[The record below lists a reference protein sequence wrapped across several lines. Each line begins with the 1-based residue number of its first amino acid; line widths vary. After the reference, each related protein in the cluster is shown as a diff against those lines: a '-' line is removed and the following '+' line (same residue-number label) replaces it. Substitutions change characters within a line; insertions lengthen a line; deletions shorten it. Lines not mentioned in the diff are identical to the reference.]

1 MTEPPGLSPVH
12 RIIET
17 YSRAVEALGLGVPP
31 LFVERWAVA
40 VHQALSSRAREFHT
54 HQHVLELV
62 RDADAIETLAALY
75 HDIVYVQVDLDVP
88 THYAELLGPLVERDR
103 SIDHG
108 WRLLPHC
115 GEDPTAR
122 DVMAIFGCKPGQILT
137 PFTGLNELASGL
149 VAAKELEGVLTRE
162 QILAVLACIEASIPF
177 RDGEAVQLRDRLT
190 ALGLS
195 AEEIGVMVRR
205 ATRLS
210 NNDVGNFADPDPAR
224 FLDNTWKLLPETN
237 PSLHTPT
244 TYSIRDYRVA
254 LMKMEGFLSKLPPER
269 VFHTWGGEPSAQEH
283 ERRIAAA
290 ARNIDLAVRY
300 MRCKL
305 YSSSVV
311 EALAYESGGDG
322 PLPYFIGGTPDFPG
336 ATMKRLE
343 NFLPEPTP
351 VRDDLLDPVMR
362 QLLQGGRSTSSS
374 FDIAPSPVAD
384 FLYVSLGEPRLIKGF
399 TEAKTLWDN
408 TISPRVFLSLQPR
421 EAMIAIAKACCEM
434 APTRAGALIE
444 LMKLL

>member
-1 MTEPPGLSPVH
+1 MADEVGLSPVH
-12 RIIET
+12 RIIST

-31 LFVERWAVA
+31 LFIERWAVS

-62 RDADAIETLAALY
+62 RDADAIETIAALY

-88 THYAELLGPLVERDR
+88 THYAALLEPLVARD
-103 SIDHG
+103 SSTPHG
-108 WRLLPHC
+108 WRLLPHT
-115 GEDPTAR
+115 GEDPTAK
-122 DVMAIFGCKPGQILT
+122 DVLHVFGCQPGQVLT

-162 QILAVLACIEASIPF
+162 QILAVVACIEASIPF
-177 RDGEAVQLRDRLT
+177 RDGEAVALRDRLT
-190 ALGLS
+190 TLGLG

-244 TYSIRDYRVA
+244 TYSIKDYRVA
-254 LMKMEGFLSKLPPER
+254 LMKMESFLSKLPPER
-269 VFHTWGGEPSAQEH
+269 VFHTWGGEPAKPEH
-283 ERRIAAA
+283 DRRIAAA

-305 YSSSVV
+305 YSSSLI
-311 EALAYESGGDG
+311 EALAAESGGDG
-322 PLPYFIGGTPDFPG
+322 PLPYFIGGTPDG
-336 ATMKRLE
+336 SGIQMKRLE
-343 NFLPEPTP
+343 DFLPAPIV
-351 VRDDLLDPVMR
+351 VRDGLRDDVLR
-362 QLLQGGRSTSSS
+362 QLLQGGRATSSS
-374 FDIAPSPVAD
+374 FDMAPSPVAD
-384 FLYVSLGEPRLIKGF
+384 FLYVSLGEPRLMKGF
-399 TEAKTLWDN
+399 DEAKTMWDA
-408 TISPRVFLSLQPR
+408 TISPRVFLTLQPR
-421 EAMIAIAKACCEM
+421 EPVLEIAKAVSEM
-434 APTRAGALIE
+434 APTRAAAIGE

>member
-1 MTEPPGLSPVH
+1 MSEALGLSPVH

-88 THYAELLGPLVERDR
+88 THYAELLGPLVAREP
-103 SIDHG
+103 STETG
-108 WRLLPHC
+108 WKLLPHC
-115 GEDPTAR
+115 GDDPTAR
-122 DVMAIFGCKPGQILT
+122 DVLALFGREPGQVLT

-162 QILAVLACIEASIPF
+162 QILAVVACIEASIPF

-190 ALGLS
+190 ALGLN
-195 AEEIGVMVRR
+195 AEDIGVMVRR

-254 LMKMEGFLSKLPPER
+254 LMKMESFLSKLPPER
-269 VFHTWGGEPSAQEH
+269 VFHTWGGEPSPAEH
-283 ERRIAAA
+283 ARRIAAA

-311 EALAYESGGDG
+311 EAIAYESGGDA

-336 ATMKRLE
+336 AQMKRLE
-343 NFLPEPTP
+343 NFLADPVP

-384 FLYVSLGEPRLIKGF
+384 YLYVALGEPRLMKGF
-399 TEAKTLWDN
+399 SEAKSLWEN
-408 TISPRVFLSLQPR
+408 KISPRVFLSLQPR
-421 EAMIAIAKACCEM
+421 DAMLAIAKATCEM
-434 APTRAGALIE
+434 APTRAGAISE